1 MMTGSGAPG
10 AGAVDGTAA
19 ARVAAARVAA
29 AGATATAGGA
39 TAGRPLAPLAGCP
52 QPLADRFD
60 VALLDLDGVV
70 YRGASAVPSAAEAI
84 EAAAGRGMRAAF
96 VTNNALRTPE
106 AVAARLTGFGVP
118 ASPGQVVTSAQV
130 AARVLAGRL
139 PGGARVLVLG
149 GDGLHTAIRS
159 EGLVP
164 VTISDDDPAA
174 VVVGFDPQL
183 TYARLAE
190 AALAIRA
197 GALWVASNADATVPA
212 ERGLLPGNGAALAFL
227 RTATG
232 AEPLITGKP
241 ELAMHAESVRRSG
254 ARRPLIVGD
263 RLDTDVEAGCRAACP
278 TLLVLT
284 GVTAA
289 SDLLVAPAPHRPT
302 YLAHDLCGLLRPQRG
317 ARVDVRGD
325 GTAGADGT
333 VAVCGSWACEI
344 RAGTLHWQPART
356 PAQTPARHTPDRPRP
371 PGSGTRPG
379 GDDSAGLGRGS
390 ADAGGADDGLD
401 AVRAACACAWAAADA
416 GTPVRRLAR
425 WRPPGCED
433 LTLPDAGR
441 TPG

>member
-1 MMTGSGAPG
+1 
-10 AGAVDGTAA
+10 
-19 ARVAAARVAA
+19 VAAPP
-29 AGATATAGGA
+29 T
-39 TAGRPLAPLAGCP
+39 PLAGCP
-52 QPLADRFD
+52 QPLAERYD

-70 YRGASAVPSAAEAI
+70 YRGSSAVPSAAEAI
-84 EAAAGRGMRAAF
+84 EAAARRGMRAAF

-118 ASPGQVVTSAQV
+118 ASPDQVVTSAQV

-149 GDGLHTAIRS
+149 GDGLHAAIRS

-164 VTISDDDPAA
+164 VSSADDDPGA

-212 ERGLLPGNGAALAFL
+212 ERGLLPGNGAVLAFL

-241 ELAMHAESVRRSG
+241 ELAMHRESERRSG

-263 RLDTDVEAGCRAACP
+263 RLDTDIEAGHRAACP

-284 GVTAA
+284 GVTTV

-302 YLAHDLCGLLRPQRG
+302 YLAHGLRGLLRPQRG
-317 ARVDVRGD
+317 ARIAGSAGSGGSDG
-325 GTAGADGT
+325 GTAGTAETAGSDGTGGTGGTGCGTAGTTGTAGTAEGT
-333 VAVCGSWACEI
+333 VASAVCGAWACEI
-344 RAGTLHWQPART
+344 RDGTLHWQPAPTGDRGT
-356 PAQTPARHTPDRPRP
+356 AGSRGAVRIAVDGGLTPD
-371 PGSGTRPG
+371 PGTPDPG
-379 GDDSAGLGRGS
+379 
-390 ADAGGADDGLD
+390 DDGLD

-416 GTPVRRLAR
+416 GTPPRRLAR
-425 WRPPGCED
+425 RRPPGCEN
-433 LTLPDAGR
+433 LTLPEPR
-441 TPG
+441 